1 MRCRRGSGGD
11 GDGRQDDACC
21 RRIRGNPADHA
32 SRLSVYAQ
40 RWQEAPPLKTAD
52 PYKISLKL
60 AIVVF
65 EPAYNY
71 LIMKGL
77 LSHGWAAWASRGGGG
92 ERWAHRKAPT
102 RGGAVRVGWR
112 PRLSG
117 RTGGRSAASPPT
129 GSASSPTRGRAS

>member
-71 LIMKGL
+71 LIMKGI
-77 LSHGWAAWASRGGGG
+77 LSHGWAAWASRGWWGNPWGLRRMSEVPPVSSRSGRKWHQERLFGTMSRLKPRGGG
-92 ERWAHRKAPT
+92 R
-102 RGGAVRVGWR
+102 
-112 PRLSG
+112 
-117 RTGGRSAASPPT
+117 AA
-129 GSASSPTRGRAS
+129 ARA